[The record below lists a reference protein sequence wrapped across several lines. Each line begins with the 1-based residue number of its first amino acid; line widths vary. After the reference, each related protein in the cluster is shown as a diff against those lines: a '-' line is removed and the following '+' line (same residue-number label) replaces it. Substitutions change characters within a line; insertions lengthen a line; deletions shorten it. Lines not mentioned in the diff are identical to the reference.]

1 MPQHT
6 CSVDIK
12 QNCDSGRT
20 SIQITGLIVC
30 NQERLHST
38 NTHTHT
44 HTMPLIVVPIGVF
57 LVTASQTFDYKI
69 LLVFVFN
76 EFMSKLLVLLQMLPI
91 QLLHTVICLYMTHI
105 LWSLSR
111 FFKYKIKFHEQ

>member
-1 MPQHT
+1 M
-6 CSVDIK
+6 DNK

-30 NQERLHST
+30 NQERQ
-38 NTHTHT
+38 HT
-44 HTMPLIVVPIGVF
+44 PALSLIAVPIGVF
-57 LVTASQTFDYKI
+57 LVPASQTFDYNI

-76 EFMSKLLVLLQMLPI
+76 EFMSKLLVLLQMLPV
-91 QLLHTVICLYMTHI
+91 QLLYTPLYAHMTHI

-111 FFKYKIKFHEQ
+111 FLKYKIKIHEQ